1 MSDIIERSGVKRILL
16 QNTTLQKA
24 NDEYIQQILNKYKYY
39 DEKDEFYKNTGK
51 DADLI
56 ISHKPT
62 IPDLVIYNKPFN
74 KNECFKE
81 GNMNENNLFPRK
93 KFFIKFNEK
102 DREQFEKYNLKK
114 QKKENVKKDDNKLD
128 KNKVENKN
136 KTNKKIEIKNEQ
148 IKIQEIDNDIE
159 NNSNDINEEKIE
171 EKEEKNN
178 DKK

>member
-114 QKKENVKKDDNKLD
+114 QKKENVKKEDNKLD

-136 KTNKKIEIKNEQ
+136 KTNKEKEIKNEQ
-148 IKIQEIDNDIE
+148 KKIK
-159 NNSNDINEEKIE
+159 EK
-171 EKEEKNN
+171 
-178 DKK
+178 DKKNE